1 MKILVIGGS
10 YFLGRVFVMVASQD
24 HEITV
29 LNRGTY
35 SMESLGVKQIK
46 ADRSDTNTWEKI
58 TEDYDAIVDFCAYNK
73 GDISTVL
80 SNLKGRISHYI
91 FISTVDVYEHG
102 SFNLKDEAYKYETR
116 QIQGETG
123 DYIKGKIALEDELKS
138 ECQSKNIAY
147 TILRPS
153 IIYGPYNYAPR
164 ESVYIQLIVQNNIL
178 PHITDTEGKFQ
189 LVYVKDVAEA
199 ILKCLTID
207 KSHNQT
213 YNISS
218 DEILDYN
225 DFYNALKKA
234 SDNDNIEVTELPM
247 TIEAAESQN
256 LPLPF
261 PLTEM
266 ETQLTDNTK
275 GKSDLDITYTPID
288 EGMKKTYNAFKNV
301 FMPQ

>member
-10 YFLGRVFVMVASQD
+10 YFLGRVFVMQASPD
-24 HEITV
+24 YEITL

-35 SMESLGVKQIK
+35 SMESFGVHQIK
-46 ADRSDTNTWEKI
+46 RDRNNAATLQDI
-58 TEDYDAIVDFCAYNK
+58 TEDYDVAVDFCAYNK
-73 GDISTVL
+73 GDINNIL
-80 SNLKGRISHYI
+80 SNIKGKISHYI

-102 SFNLKDEAYKYETR
+102 TFNLKDEDYRYENR
-116 QIQGETG
+116 EIQGESG
-123 DYIKGKIALEDELKS
+123 DYIKGKIALENELKS
-138 ECQSKNIAY
+138 ECQARNINY

-164 ESVYIQLIVQNNIL
+164 ESVYIQIIVQNNLL
-178 PHITDTEGKFQ
+178 PHITDADGKFQ

-199 ILKCLTID
+199 IIKCID
-207 KSHNQT
+207 NPKAANQT
-213 YNISS
+213 YNIGP

-225 DFYNALKKA
+225 IFYQSLKEA
-234 SDNDNIEVTELPM
+234 SDIDCAELSM
-247 TIEAAESQN
+247 TIQSAAAQN
-256 LPLPF
+256 VPLPF

-266 ETQLTDNTK
+266 ETELINNTK
-275 GKSDLDITYTPID
+275 SKTDLEITYTPIK

>member
-10 YFLGRVFVMVASQD
+10 YFLGRVFVMLASPN

-35 SMESLGVKQIK
+35 SMESFGVHQIK
-46 ADRSDTNTWEKI
+46 GDRNDINILRNI
-58 TEDYDAIVDFCAYNK
+58 TEDYDAVVDFCAYNK
-73 GDISTVL
+73 GDISTII
-80 SNLKGRISHYI
+80 SNIKGKINHYI
-91 FISTVDVYEHG
+91 LISTIDVYEHG
-102 SFNLKDEAYKYETR
+102 TFTLKTEDYRYENR
-116 QIQGETG
+116 EIQGETG
-123 DYIKGKIALEDELKS
+123 DYIKGKIALENELKS
-138 ECQSKNIAY
+138 ECQTRNMNY

-164 ESVYIQLIVQNNIL
+164 ESVYIQLIVHNNII
-178 PHITDTEGKFQ
+178 PHITDAEGKFQ
-189 LVYVKDVAEA
+189 LVYVKDVAQA
-199 ILKCLTID
+199 IVKCLTTD

-225 DFYNALKKA
+225 DFYQSLKTA
-234 SDNDNIEVTELPM
+234 SDIDCTEIPM
-247 TIEAAESQN
+247 TIQSAQAQN

-261 PLTEM
+261 PLNEM
-266 ETQLTDNTK
+266 EAELADNTK
-275 GKSDLDITYTPID
+275 SKLNLGMVYTSIN

-301 FMPQ
+301 FMTQ

>member
-35 SMESLGVKQIK
+35 SMENLGVKQIK

-80 SNLKGRISHYI
+80 SNIKGRINHYI

-102 SFNLKDEAYKYETR
+102 TFNLKDEAYKYETR

-123 DYIKGKIALEDELKS
+123 DYIKGKIALEDELRK

-199 ILKCLTID
+199 ILKCLTTD

-234 SDNDNIEVTELPM
+234 SDNDNIEAAELPM
-247 TIEAAESQN
+247 TIEDAESQN
-256 LPLPF
+256 LSLPF

-266 ETQLTDNTK
+266 ETQLTDNAK
-275 GKSDLDITYTPID
+275 GKSDLGITYTQID

>member
-46 ADRSDTNTWEKI
+46 ADRSDTNAWKEI

-80 SNLKGRISHYI
+80 SNLKGRINHYI

-102 SFNLKDEAYKYETR
+102 TFNLKDEAYKYETR

-199 ILKCLTID
+199 ILKCLTTD

-218 DEILDYN
+218 DEIIDYN
-225 DFYNALKKA
+225 DFYNALKKV
-234 SDNDNIEVTELPM
+234 SDNDNIEAAELPM
-247 TIEAAESQN
+247 TTQAAESQN

-261 PLTEM
+261 PITEM

-275 GKSDLDITYTPID
+275 GKSELNITYTPID

-301 FMPQ
+301 FIPQ

>member
-275 GKSDLDITYTPID
+275 GKSDLGITYTPIE